1 VSFILDAL
9 KKLERDKQAREPG
22 VVMVGPVPWGGAD
35 RHLRGRKLVVA
46 AVAVAAVLIGA
57 WWWLRPGSTP
67 APYDDRTAA
76 TAAPAEPAPTGGPAG
91 NESTGPAAPRATAR
105 LPTAAPERAAAPAGP
120 PPIPPHRELDLPPA
134 EPAPAALAESE
145 PEVAG
150 DAAEDVIAEAGD
162 ERLEPPAPADVA
174 SGDVASEE
182 NIAPQPE
189 FRLTAI
195 STRDGEPI
203 ALLNDRLVREGDS
216 FGGVRILRIG
226 ATEVEIEVD
235 GERRTIGF

>member
-1 VSFILDAL
+1 VSLILDAL
-9 KKLERDKQAREPG
+9 KKLARDRQAREPG

-35 RHLRGRKLVVA
+35 RHRRGRRLVVA
-46 AVAVAAVLIGA
+46 AVAAAAVLIGA
-57 WWWLRPGSTP
+57 WWWLRMGPTP
-67 APYDDRTAA
+67 APRVDRGAATTAEPTP
-76 TAAPAEPAPTGGPAG
+76 TAAPAGSESKGSPADGAAASLPPAAPESAAAPTG
-91 NESTGPAAPRATAR
+91 
-105 LPTAAPERAAAPAGP
+105 P
-120 PPIPPHRELDLPPA
+120 PPVPPPRELGPPPA
-134 EPAPAALAESE
+134 EPAPAALASSE
-145 PEVAG
+145 PAAPG
-150 DAAEDVIAEAGD
+150 DTVSDVIAEAEG
-162 ERLEPPAPADVA
+162 EQAEPPAPADVA
-174 SGDVASEE
+174 PDESL
-182 NIAPQPE
+182 APGPE